1 MISTRPL
8 LAVAVAGLAALAI
21 LFLNKREKLR
31 DAVSPIAAVA
41 MFAIVVSMAP
51 TVLAGGT
58 VELRLFEVLPG
69 IDVALRA
76 DALGMVFA
84 TVSSLLW
91 IVAAVYSIGY
101 MRHLHEHAQTR
112 FFACFATSLAAAVGG
127 AFAANLF
134 TLVIFYEVL
143 SLVTYPLVYHHED
156 EEGWRG
162 SRKYLVYLMGASKSV
177 LLAAL
182 ALTYHIAGSL
192 DFVRGGLLTGA
203 NASATLLTVVYFC
216 YLFGFAKA
224 AVMPMHAWL
233 PAAMVAP
240 TPVSAL
246 LHAVAVVKMGVFCV
260 LRVIFHVFG
269 VSTVGELG
277 LGAATAYLV
286 SFTILMASV
295 YALTRDDLK
304 ARLAY
309 STVSQLSYIV
319 LGAVLLS
326 PLAMVGGI
334 IHIAAH
340 AFSKITL
347 FFCAGSIYCASGKR
361 NISDMAGIGRR
372 LPWTMGAFFVASLS
386 MIGIPPTAGFVSKW
400 YLAEGSVE
408 AGQMAFL
415 AVLLASSVLNAAYF
429 LPVSYTAFFEAETKE
444 SRAPVREI
452 PLVAIPLVATA
463 ILSVLM
469 GIFPYYVP
477 HPRGRSD
484 PMIKPVVDFFGDAQ
498 YARLRR
504 RLFYLVL
511 VLIVAADFLVPRAH
525 AEYLW
530 ERLPGWPAAYGFGS
544 CVLLIFVSKF
554 LGHRAGLMRRE
565 DYYD

>member
-1 MISTRPL
+1 LEPVISIRPL
-8 LAVAVAGLAALAI
+8 LAIAVAGLAALAI
-21 LFLNKREKLR
+21 LLLNRREKLR
-31 DAVSPIAAVA
+31 DAVSPLAAVA
-41 MFAIVVSMAP
+41 MFAIVASMAP
-51 TVLAGGT
+51 TVLAGRT
-58 VELRLFEVLPG
+58 VDLRLFEILPG
-69 IDVALRA
+69 IDFAFRV
-76 DALGMVFA
+76 DPLGMVFA

-91 IVAAVYSIGY
+91 IAAAVYSIGY
-101 MRHLHEHAQTR
+101 MRHLKEHAQTR

-156 EEGWRG
+156 EEAWMG
-162 SRKYLVYLMGASKSV
+162 SRKYLVYLVGASKSV

-182 ALTYHIAGSL
+182 ALTYHLTGSL
-192 DFVRGGLLTGA
+192 DFVAGGLLA
-203 NASATLLTVVYFC
+203 KADASAALLTVIYFC

-246 LHAVAVVKMGVFCV
+246 LHAVAVVKMGVFCM
-260 LRVIFHVFG
+260 LRLVFHVFG
-269 VSTVGELG
+269 IGLMSGLG
-277 LGAATAYLV
+277 LGIATAYLV

-326 PLAMVGGI
+326 PVAMVGGI

-347 FFCAGSIYCASGKR
+347 FFCAGSIYCASRKR

-386 MIGIPPTAGFVSKW
+386 MIGVPPTAGFVSKW
-400 YLAEGSVE
+400 YLALGSVE

-429 LPVSYTAFFEAETKE
+429 LPVSYLAFFGTEAPGGSET
-444 SRAPVREI
+444 VREI
-452 PLVAIPLVATA
+452 PMVTVPLVATA
-463 ILSVLM
+463 ALSVLM
-469 GIFPYYVP
+469 GIFPGYFLALAE
-477 HPRGRSD
+477 G
-484 PMIKPVVDFFGDAQ
+484 VV
-498 YARLRR
+498 R
-504 RLFYLVL
+504 
-511 VLIVAADFLVPRAH
+511 
-525 AEYLW
+525 
-530 ERLPGWPAAYGFGS
+530 
-544 CVLLIFVSKF
+544 
-554 LGHRAGLMRRE
+554 
-565 DYYD
+565 

>member
-1 MISTRPL
+1 MDPVVSIRPL
-8 LAVAVAGLAALAI
+8 LAITVAGLAALAV
-21 LFLNKREKLR
+21 LLLHNRARLR
-31 DAVSPIAAVA
+31 DLVSPLAAIA

-58 VELRLFEVLPG
+58 VELRLFEILPG
-69 IDVALRA
+69 IDFAFRV

-91 IVAAVYSIGY
+91 IVAAIYSIGY
-101 MRHLHEHAQTR
+101 MRHLNEHAQTR
-112 FFACFATSLAAAVGG
+112 FFACFASSLAAAAGG

-156 EEGWRG
+156 EAGWRG
-162 SRKYLVYLMGASKSV
+162 SHKYLVYLMGASKSA

-192 DFVRGGLLTGA
+192 DFVTGGLLAGSDT
-203 NASATLLTVVYFC
+203 SAALLTVVYFC

-260 LRVIFHVFG
+260 LRVVFQVFG
-269 VSTVGELG
+269 TGLVGGLG
-277 LGAATAYLV
+277 LGIATAYLA

-319 LGAVLLS
+319 LGAALLS
-326 PLAMVGGI
+326 PVAMVGGI

-400 YLAEGSVE
+400 YLAEGAVAARE
-408 AGQMAFL
+408 TVFL
-415 AVLLASSVLNAAYF
+415 VVLLVSSILNAAYF
-429 LPVSYTAFFEAETKE
+429 LPISYAAFFQAERQE
-444 SRAPVREI
+444 SRTTVREI
-452 PLVAIPLVATA
+452 PLVTIPLVATA

-469 GIFPYYVP
+469 GIFPGY
-477 HPRGRSD
+477 
-484 PMIKPVVDFFGDAQ
+484 F
-498 YARLRR
+498 LT
-504 RLFYLVL
+504 L
-511 VLIVAADFLVPRAH
+511 ADGVIR
-525 AEYLW
+525 
-530 ERLPGWPAAYGFGS
+530 
-544 CVLLIFVSKF
+544 
-554 LGHRAGLMRRE
+554 
-565 DYYD
+565 

>member
-1 MISTRPL
+1 MDPVISIRPL
-8 LAVAVAGLAALAI
+8 LAVAVAGLAALSI
-21 LFLNKREKLR
+21 LLLNNREKLR
-31 DAVSPIAAVA
+31 DAVSPLAAIV

-58 VELRLFEVLPG
+58 VELSLFEVLPG
-69 IDVALRA
+69 IDFAFRA

-91 IVAAVYSIGY
+91 IVAAFYSIGY
-101 MRHLHEHAQTR
+101 MRHLNEHAQTR

-127 AFAANLF
+127 AFSANLF

-156 EEGWRG
+156 KEGWAG
-162 SRKYLVYLMGASKSV
+162 SRKYLVYLMGASKSL

-192 DFVRGGLLTGA
+192 DFVPGGLLAGSD
-203 NASATLLTVVYFC
+203 ASAALLTVVYFC

-224 AVMPMHAWL
+224 AMMPMHAWL

-260 LRVIFHVFG
+260 LRVVFHVFG
-269 VSTVGELG
+269 TGLLDRLG
-277 LGAATAYLV
+277 LDIATAYLA
-286 SFTILMASV
+286 SFTILMASI

-326 PLAMVGGI
+326 PVAMVGGI
-334 IHIAAH
+334 VHIAFH

-372 LPWTMGAFFVASLS
+372 LPWTMGAFFVGSLS
-386 MIGIPPTAGFVSKW
+386 MIGVPPTAGFVSKW
-400 YLAEGSVE
+400 YLALGSVE
-408 AGQMAFL
+408 AGEIVFL
-415 AVLLASSVLNAAYF
+415 IVLLVSSVLNAAYF
-429 LPVSYTAFFEAETKE
+429 LPVSYVAFFGTEAPDSPAT
-444 SRAPVREI
+444 VREI
-452 PLVAIPLVATA
+452 PMVTIPLVATA
-463 ILSVLM
+463 ILSVMM
-469 GIFPYYVP
+469 GIFPGYFLALAQ
-477 HPRGRSD
+477 G
-484 PMIKPVVDFFGDAQ
+484 VV
-498 YARLRR
+498 R
-504 RLFYLVL
+504 
-511 VLIVAADFLVPRAH
+511 
-525 AEYLW
+525 
-530 ERLPGWPAAYGFGS
+530 
-544 CVLLIFVSKF
+544 
-554 LGHRAGLMRRE
+554 
-565 DYYD
+565 

>member
-1 MISTRPL
+1 LDQVTSIRPL
-8 LAVAVAGLAALAI
+8 LAVAVAGLAALAV
-21 LFLNKREKLR
+21 LLLNNHQKLR
-31 DAVSPIAAVA
+31 DVVSPLAATV
-41 MFAIVVSMAP
+41 MFAIVASMAP

-58 VELRLFEVLPG
+58 VNLRLFEILPG
-69 IDVALRA
+69 IDFAFRV

-84 TVSSLLW
+84 SVSSLLW
-91 IVAAVYSIGY
+91 IVAAIYSIGY
-101 MRHLHEHAQTR
+101 MRHLNEHAQTR

-192 DFVRGGLLTGA
+192 DFVAGGLLAGVD
-203 NASATLLTVVYFC
+203 ASAPLLTVVYFC

-260 LRVIFHVFG
+260 LRVVFHIFGTGLVDG
-269 VSTVGELG
+269 LG
-277 LGAATAYLV
+277 LGIATAYLV

-326 PLAMVGGI
+326 PVAMVGGI
-334 IHIAAH
+334 FHIAAH

-372 LPWTMGAFFVASLS
+372 LPWTMGAFFVGSLS
-386 MIGIPPTAGFVSKW
+386 MIGVPPTGGFVSKW
-400 YLAEGSVE
+400 YLALGSVQ
-408 AGQMAFL
+408 AGEIAFL
-415 AVLLASSVLNAAYF
+415 IVLLVSSILNAAYF
-429 LPVSYTAFFEAETKE
+429 LPVSYVAFFGTEVQE
-444 SRAPVREI
+444 SPATVREI
-452 PLVAIPLVATA
+452 PMLTIPLVATA
-463 ILSVLM
+463 ILSVSM
-469 GIFPYYVP
+469 GIFPDYFLALAQ
-477 HPRGRSD
+477 G
-484 PMIKPVVDFFGDAQ
+484 VV
-498 YARLRR
+498 R
-504 RLFYLVL
+504 
-511 VLIVAADFLVPRAH
+511 
-525 AEYLW
+525 
-530 ERLPGWPAAYGFGS
+530 
-544 CVLLIFVSKF
+544 
-554 LGHRAGLMRRE
+554 
-565 DYYD
+565 

>member
-1 MISTRPL
+1 LDQVTSIRPL
-8 LAVAVAGLAALAI
+8 LAVAVAGLAALAV
-21 LFLNKREKLR
+21 LLLNNHQKLR
-31 DAVSPIAAVA
+31 DVVSPLAATA
-41 MFAIVVSMAP
+41 MFAIVTSMAP
-51 TVLAGGT
+51 TVLADAT
-58 VELRLFEVLPG
+58 VNLRLFEILPG
-69 IDVALRA
+69 IDFAFRV

-84 TVSSLLW
+84 SVSSLLW
-91 IVAAVYSIGY
+91 IVAAIYSIGY
-101 MRHLHEHAQTR
+101 MRHLNEHAQTR

-192 DFVRGGLLTGA
+192 DFVAGGLLAGVD
-203 NASATLLTVVYFC
+203 ASALLLTVVYFC

-260 LRVIFHVFG
+260 LRVVFHIFGTGLVDG
-269 VSTVGELG
+269 LG
-277 LGAATAYLV
+277 LGIATAYLV

-326 PLAMVGGI
+326 PVAMVGGI
-334 IHIAAH
+334 FHIAAH

-372 LPWTMGAFFVASLS
+372 LPWTMGAFFVGSLS
-386 MIGIPPTAGFVSKW
+386 MIGVPPTGGFVSKW
-400 YLAEGSVE
+400 YLALGSVQ
-408 AGQMAFL
+408 AGEIAFL
-415 AVLLASSVLNAAYF
+415 IVLLVSSILNAAYF
-429 LPVSYTAFFEAETKE
+429 LPVSYVAFFGTEVQE
-444 SRAPVREI
+444 SPATVREI
-452 PLVAIPLVATA
+452 PMLTIPLVATA
-463 ILSVLM
+463 ILSVSM
-469 GIFPYYVP
+469 GIFPDYFLALAQ
-477 HPRGRSD
+477 G
-484 PMIKPVVDFFGDAQ
+484 VV
-498 YARLRR
+498 R
-504 RLFYLVL
+504 
-511 VLIVAADFLVPRAH
+511 
-525 AEYLW
+525 
-530 ERLPGWPAAYGFGS
+530 
-544 CVLLIFVSKF
+544 
-554 LGHRAGLMRRE
+554 
-565 DYYD
+565 

>member
-1 MISTRPL
+1 LDPVTSIRPL

-21 LFLNKREKLR
+21 LLLNNREKLR
-31 DAVSPIAAVA
+31 DVVSPLAAIA

-58 VELRLFEVLPG
+58 VDLRLFEILPG
-69 IDVALRA
+69 IDFAFRV

-91 IVAAVYSIGY
+91 IVAAIYSIGY
-101 MRHLHEHAQTR
+101 MRHLNEHAQTR

-127 AFAANLF
+127 AFSANLF

-156 EEGWRG
+156 EEGWAG

-192 DFVRGGLLTGA
+192 DFVAGGLLAGVD
-203 NASATLLTVVYFC
+203 ASPALLTVVYFC

-260 LRVIFHVFG
+260 LRVVFHIFGTGLVDG
-269 VSTVGELG
+269 LG
-277 LGAATAYLV
+277 LGIATAYLV
-286 SFTILMASV
+286 SFTILMASI

-326 PLAMVGGI
+326 PVAMVGGI
-334 IHIAAH
+334 LHIAAH

-372 LPWTMGAFFVASLS
+372 LPWTMGAFFVGSLS
-386 MIGIPPTAGFVSKW
+386 MIGVPPTAGFVSKW
-400 YLAEGSVE
+400 YLALGSVE
-408 AGQMAFL
+408 AGDIAFL
-415 AVLLASSVLNAAYF
+415 IVILVSSVLNAAYF
-429 LPVSYTAFFEAETKE
+429 LPVSYVAFFGTSSQE
-444 SRAPVREI
+444 SPATVREI
-452 PLVAIPLVATA
+452 PMMTVPLVATA

-469 GIFPYYVP
+469 GVFPDYFLALAQ
-477 HPRGRSD
+477 G
-484 PMIKPVVDFFGDAQ
+484 VV
-498 YARLRR
+498 R
-504 RLFYLVL
+504 
-511 VLIVAADFLVPRAH
+511 
-525 AEYLW
+525 
-530 ERLPGWPAAYGFGS
+530 
-544 CVLLIFVSKF
+544 
-554 LGHRAGLMRRE
+554 
-565 DYYD
+565 

>member
-1 MISTRPL
+1 MDPVLSIRPL
-8 LAVAVAGLAALAI
+8 IAIAIAGLAALAI
-21 LFLNKREKLR
+21 LVLHKREKLR
-31 DAVSPIAAVA
+31 DLVSPVAALA
-41 MFAIVVSMAP
+41 MFVTVMSMAP
-51 TVLAGGT
+51 TVLSGGT
-58 VELRLFEVLPG
+58 VELRLFEILPG
-69 IDVALRA
+69 VDFAFRA

-91 IVAAVYSIGY
+91 IMAAFYSIGY

-134 TLVIFYEVL
+134 TLVIFYELL

-156 EEGWRG
+156 EEAWKG
-162 SRKYLVYLMGASKSV
+162 SRKYLVYLMGASKSA

-182 ALTYHIAGSL
+182 ALTYQIAGSL
-192 DFVRGGLLTGA
+192 DFLAGGLLSA
-203 NASATLLTVVYFC
+203 DDASAALLTVVYFC

-224 AVMPMHAWL
+224 AVMPLHAWL

-260 LRVIFHVFG
+260 LRVVFHVFG
-269 VSTVGELG
+269 VGLVGELG
-277 LGAATAYLV
+277 LGIATAYLV
-286 SFTILMASV
+286 SFTIVVASV

-326 PLAMVGGI
+326 PIAITGGI

-386 MIGIPPTAGFVSKW
+386 MIGVPPTAGFVSKW
-400 YLAEGSVE
+400 YLAQGSVQ
-408 AGQMAFL
+408 AGEMAFL
-415 AVLLASSVLNAAYF
+415 AVLLVSSVLNAAYF
-429 LPVSYTAFFEAETKE
+429 LPVSYVAFFGEAAAGEG
-444 SRAPVREI
+444 SARVREI
-452 PLVAIPLVATA
+452 PLVTIPLVVTA

-469 GIFPYYVP
+469 GIFPGYFLTLAE
-477 HPRGRSD
+477 G
-484 PMIKPVVDFFGDAQ
+484 VV
-498 YARLRR
+498 R
-504 RLFYLVL
+504 
-511 VLIVAADFLVPRAH
+511 
-525 AEYLW
+525 
-530 ERLPGWPAAYGFGS
+530 
-544 CVLLIFVSKF
+544 
-554 LGHRAGLMRRE
+554 
-565 DYYD
+565 

>member
-1 MISTRPL
+1 MDPVISIRPL

-21 LFLNKREKLR
+21 LLLNNREKLR
-31 DAVSPIAAVA
+31 DVVSPLAAIA
-41 MFAIVVSMAP
+41 MFAIVASMAP

-58 VELRLFEVLPG
+58 IELRLFEILPG
-69 IDVALRA
+69 IDFAFRV

-84 TVSSLLW
+84 TISSLLW
-91 IVAAVYSIGY
+91 IVAAIYSIGY
-101 MRHLHEHAQTR
+101 MRHLNEHAQTR
-112 FFACFATSLAAAVGG
+112 FFACFASSLAAAAGG

-156 EEGWRG
+156 EQGWTG

-192 DFVRGGLLTGA
+192 DFVTGGLLA
-203 NASATLLTVVYFC
+203 RADASALLLTVVYFC

-260 LRVIFHVFG
+260 LRVVFHVFG
-269 VSTVGELG
+269 IELVGKLG
-277 LGAATAYLV
+277 LGIATAYLV
-286 SFTILMASV
+286 SFTIVMASV

-326 PLAMVGGI
+326 PVAMVGGI

-372 LPWTMGAFFVASLS
+372 LPWTMGAFFVGSLS
-386 MIGIPPTAGFVSKW
+386 MIGVPPTAGFVSKW
-400 YLAEGSVE
+400 YLARGSVE
-408 AGQMAFL
+408 AGEIPFL
-415 AVLLASSVLNAAYF
+415 IVLLISSVLNAAYF
-429 LPVSYTAFFEAETKE
+429 LPISYLAFFGTETQE
-444 SRAPVREI
+444 SPATVREI
-452 PLVAIPLVATA
+452 PMVTIPLVASA

-469 GIFPYYVP
+469 GIFPGYFLTLAD
-477 HPRGRSD
+477 G
-484 PMIKPVVDFFGDAQ
+484 VV
-498 YARLRR
+498 R
-504 RLFYLVL
+504 
-511 VLIVAADFLVPRAH
+511 
-525 AEYLW
+525 
-530 ERLPGWPAAYGFGS
+530 
-544 CVLLIFVSKF
+544 
-554 LGHRAGLMRRE
+554 
-565 DYYD
+565 

>member
-1 MISTRPL
+1 MDPVVSIRPL
-8 LAVAVAGLAALAI
+8 LAVTVAGLAALAV
-21 LFLNKREKLR
+21 LLLNKRERLR
-31 DAVSPIAAVA
+31 DLVSPLAAIA

-58 VELRLFEVLPG
+58 VELRLFEILPG
-69 IDVALRA
+69 IDFAFRV

-91 IVAAVYSIGY
+91 IVAAIYSVGY
-101 MRHLHEHAQTR
+101 MRHLNEHAQTR
-112 FFACFATSLAAAVGG
+112 FFACFASSLAAAAGG

-162 SRKYLVYLMGASKSV
+162 SRKYLVYLMGASKSA

-192 DFVRGGLLTGA
+192 DFVAGGLLAGSD
-203 NASATLLTVVYFC
+203 ASTALLTVVYFC

-260 LRVIFHVFG
+260 LRVVFHVFG
-269 VSTVGELG
+269 TGLVGGLG
-277 LGAATAYLV
+277 LGIVTAYLA

-326 PLAMVGGI
+326 PVAMVGGI

-361 NISDMAGIGRR
+361 NISDMAGVGRR

-386 MIGIPPTAGFVSKW
+386 MIGVPPTAGFVSKW
-400 YLAEGSVE
+400 YLALGSVE
-408 AGQMAFL
+408 AGEIAFL
-415 AVLLASSVLNAAYF
+415 IVLLVSSVLNAAYF
-429 LPVSYTAFFEAETKE
+429 LPVSYAAFFGTEEQE
-444 SRAPVREI
+444 SPATVREI
-452 PLVAIPLVATA
+452 PMMTIPLVVTA
-463 ILSVLM
+463 LLSVLM
-469 GIFPYYVP
+469 GIFPGYFLALAK
-477 HPRGRSD
+477 G
-484 PMIKPVVDFFGDAQ
+484 VV
-498 YARLRR
+498 R
-504 RLFYLVL
+504 
-511 VLIVAADFLVPRAH
+511 
-525 AEYLW
+525 
-530 ERLPGWPAAYGFGS
+530 
-544 CVLLIFVSKF
+544 
-554 LGHRAGLMRRE
+554 
-565 DYYD
+565 

>member
-1 MISTRPL
+1 MDPVTSIRPL
-8 LAVAVAGLAALAI
+8 LAVAVAGLAALAV
-21 LFLNKREKLR
+21 LLLNNREKLR
-31 DAVSPIAAVA
+31 DVVSPLAALA

-58 VELRLFEVLPG
+58 VDLRLFEILPG
-69 IDVALRA
+69 IDFAFRA

-91 IVAAVYSIGY
+91 IVAAIYSIGY
-101 MRHLHEHAQTR
+101 MRHLKEHAQTR
-112 FFACFATSLAAAVGG
+112 FFACFAASLAAAVGG

-156 EEGWRG
+156 NEGWTG

-192 DFVRGGLLTGA
+192 DFVAGGLLAGVD
-203 NASATLLTVVYFC
+203 ASPALLTVVYFC

-260 LRVIFHVFG
+260 LRVVFHVFG
-269 VSTVGELG
+269 AGLVDGLG
-277 LGAATAYLV
+277 LGIATAYLV

-326 PLAMVGGI
+326 PVAMVGGI

-386 MIGIPPTAGFVSKW
+386 LIGMPPTAGFVSKW
-400 YLAEGSVE
+400 YLALGSVE
-408 AGQMAFL
+408 AGEIAFL
-415 AVLLASSVLNAAYF
+415 IVLLVSSVLNAAYF
-429 LPVSYTAFFEAETKE
+429 LPVSYIAFFETEALENPATI
-444 SRAPVREI
+444 REI
-452 PLVAIPLVATA
+452 PLVTIPLVATA
-463 ILSVLM
+463 ILSVSM
-469 GIFPYYVP
+469 GIFPDYFLTLAE
-477 HPRGRSD
+477 G
-484 PMIKPVVDFFGDAQ
+484 VV
-498 YARLRR
+498 R
-504 RLFYLVL
+504 
-511 VLIVAADFLVPRAH
+511 
-525 AEYLW
+525 
-530 ERLPGWPAAYGFGS
+530 
-544 CVLLIFVSKF
+544 
-554 LGHRAGLMRRE
+554 
-565 DYYD
+565 

>member
-1 MISTRPL
+1 MDPVVSIRPL
-8 LAVAVAGLAALAI
+8 LAIAVAGLAALAV
-21 LFLNKREKLR
+21 LLLNNRERLR
-31 DAVSPIAAVA
+31 NLVSPLAAIA
-41 MFAIVVSMAP
+41 MFAIVLSMAP

-58 VELRLFEVLPG
+58 VELRLFEILPG
-69 IDVALRA
+69 IDFAFRV

-91 IVAAVYSIGY
+91 IVAAIYSVGY
-101 MRHLHEHAQTR
+101 MRHLNEHAQTR
-112 FFACFATSLAAAVGG
+112 FFACFASSLAAAAGG

-162 SRKYLVYLMGASKSV
+162 GRKYLVYLMGASKSA

-192 DFVRGGLLTGA
+192 DFVAGGLLAGSD
-203 NASATLLTVVYFC
+203 ASAALLTVVYFC

-260 LRVIFHVFG
+260 LRVVFHVFG
-269 VSTVGELG
+269 TGLVGGLG
-277 LGAATAYLV
+277 LGIATAYLA

-400 YLAEGSVE
+400 YLAKGAVA
-408 AGQMAFL
+408 AGETAFL
-415 AVLLASSVLNAAYF
+415 VVLLVSSILNAAYF
-429 LPVSYTAFFEAETKE
+429 LPVSYAAFFQAETQE
-444 SRAPVREI
+444 SRTTVREI
-452 PLVAIPLVATA
+452 PLVTIPLVATA

-469 GIFPYYVP
+469 GIFPSY
-477 HPRGRSD
+477 
-484 PMIKPVVDFFGDAQ
+484 F
-498 YARLRR
+498 LT
-504 RLFYLVL
+504 L
-511 VLIVAADFLVPRAH
+511 ADGVIR
-525 AEYLW
+525 
-530 ERLPGWPAAYGFGS
+530 
-544 CVLLIFVSKF
+544 
-554 LGHRAGLMRRE
+554 
-565 DYYD
+565 

>member
-1 MISTRPL
+1 LDPVISIRPL
-8 LAVAVAGLAALAI
+8 LAVAVAVLAALAV
-21 LFLNKREKLR
+21 LLLRNRQKLR
-31 DAVSPIAAVA
+31 DAVSPLAAFA

-58 VELRLFEVLPG
+58 VDLRLFEILPG
-69 IDVALRA
+69 IDFAFRA

-91 IVAAVYSIGY
+91 IVAAIYSIGY
-101 MRHLHEHAQTR
+101 MRHLNEHAQTR

-156 EEGWRG
+156 EEGWTG

-182 ALTYHIAGSL
+182 ALTYQIAGSL
-192 DFVRGGLLTGA
+192 DFVAGGLLAGVD
-203 NASATLLTVVYFC
+203 ASAALLTVVYFC

-260 LRVIFHVFG
+260 LRVVFHVFG
-269 VSTVGELG
+269 AGLMDGLG
-277 LGAATAYLV
+277 LGIATAYLV
-286 SFTILMASV
+286 SFTILMASI

-326 PLAMVGGI
+326 PVAMVGGI

-400 YLAEGSVE
+400 YLALGSVE
-408 AGQMAFL
+408 AGELAFL
-415 AVLLASSVLNAAYF
+415 IVLMVSSVLNAAYF
-429 LPVSYTAFFEAETKE
+429 LPVSYVAFFATEAQDGPAT
-444 SRAPVREI
+444 VREI
-452 PLVAIPLVATA
+452 PMVTIPLVATA
-463 ILSVLM
+463 ILTVLM
-469 GIFPYYVP
+469 GIFPEYFLALAK
-477 HPRGRSD
+477 G
-484 PMIKPVVDFFGDAQ
+484 VV
-498 YARLRR
+498 R
-504 RLFYLVL
+504 
-511 VLIVAADFLVPRAH
+511 
-525 AEYLW
+525 
-530 ERLPGWPAAYGFGS
+530 
-544 CVLLIFVSKF
+544 
-554 LGHRAGLMRRE
+554 
-565 DYYD
+565 

>member
-1 MISTRPL
+1 MDPVVSIRPL
-8 LAVAVAGLAALAI
+8 LAIAVAGLAALAV
-21 LFLNKREKLR
+21 LLLNNRERLR
-31 DAVSPIAAVA
+31 NLVSPLAAIA
-41 MFAIVVSMAP
+41 MFAIVLSMAP

-58 VELRLFEVLPG
+58 VELRLFEILPG
-69 IDVALRA
+69 IDFAFRV

-91 IVAAVYSIGY
+91 IVAAIYSIGY
-101 MRHLHEHAQTR
+101 MRHLNEHAQTR
-112 FFACFATSLAAAVGG
+112 FFACFASSLAAAAGG

-162 SRKYLVYLMGASKSV
+162 GRKYLVYLMGASKSA

-192 DFVRGGLLTGA
+192 DFVAGGLLAGSD
-203 NASATLLTVVYFC
+203 ASAALLTVVYFC

-260 LRVIFHVFG
+260 LRVVFHVFG
-269 VSTVGELG
+269 TGLVGGLG
-277 LGAATAYLV
+277 LGIATAYLA

-326 PLAMVGGI
+326 PVAMVGGI

-400 YLAEGSVE
+400 YLAKGAVA
-408 AGQMAFL
+408 AGETAFL
-415 AVLLASSVLNAAYF
+415 VVLLVSSILNAAYF
-429 LPVSYTAFFEAETKE
+429 LPVSYAAFFQAETQE
-444 SRAPVREI
+444 SRTTVREI
-452 PLVAIPLVATA
+452 PLVTIPLVATA

-469 GIFPYYVP
+469 GIFPSY
-477 HPRGRSD
+477 
-484 PMIKPVVDFFGDAQ
+484 F
-498 YARLRR
+498 LT
-504 RLFYLVL
+504 L
-511 VLIVAADFLVPRAH
+511 ADGVIR
-525 AEYLW
+525 
-530 ERLPGWPAAYGFGS
+530 
-544 CVLLIFVSKF
+544 
-554 LGHRAGLMRRE
+554 
-565 DYYD
+565 

>member
-1 MISTRPL
+1 MDPVVSIRPL
-8 LAVAVAGLAALAI
+8 LAVTVAGLAALAV
-21 LFLNKREKLR
+21 LLLNKRERLR
-31 DAVSPIAAVA
+31 DLVSPLAAIA

-58 VELRLFEVLPG
+58 VELRLFEILPG
-69 IDVALRA
+69 IDFAFRV

-91 IVAAVYSIGY
+91 IVAAIYSVGY
-101 MRHLHEHAQTR
+101 MRHLNEHAQTR
-112 FFACFATSLAAAVGG
+112 FFACFASSLAAAAGG

-162 SRKYLVYLMGASKSV
+162 SRKYLVYLMGASKSA

-192 DFVRGGLLTGA
+192 DFVAGGLLAGSD
-203 NASATLLTVVYFC
+203 ASAALLTVIYFC

-260 LRVIFHVFG
+260 LRVVFHVFG
-269 VSTVGELG
+269 TGLVGGLG
-277 LGAATAYLV
+277 LGIVTAYLA

-326 PLAMVGGI
+326 PVAMVGGI

-361 NISDMAGIGRR
+361 NISDMAGVGRR

-386 MIGIPPTAGFVSKW
+386 MIGVPPTAGFVSKW
-400 YLAEGSVE
+400 YLALGSVE
-408 AGQMAFL
+408 AGEIAFL
-415 AVLLASSVLNAAYF
+415 IVLLVSSVLNAAYF
-429 LPVSYTAFFEAETKE
+429 LPVSYAAFFGTEEQE
-444 SRAPVREI
+444 SPATVREI
-452 PLVAIPLVATA
+452 PMMTIPLVVTA
-463 ILSVLM
+463 LLSVLM
-469 GIFPYYVP
+469 GIFPGYFLALAE
-477 HPRGRSD
+477 G
-484 PMIKPVVDFFGDAQ
+484 VV
-498 YARLRR
+498 R
-504 RLFYLVL
+504 
-511 VLIVAADFLVPRAH
+511 
-525 AEYLW
+525 
-530 ERLPGWPAAYGFGS
+530 
-544 CVLLIFVSKF
+544 
-554 LGHRAGLMRRE
+554 
-565 DYYD
+565 

>member
-1 MISTRPL
+1 MDPVVSIRPL
-8 LAVAVAGLAALAI
+8 LAITVAGLAALAV
-21 LFLNKREKLR
+21 LLLNNREKLR
-31 DAVSPIAAVA
+31 DLVSPLAAIA
-41 MFAIVVSMAP
+41 MFVIVVSMAP
-51 TVLAGGT
+51 TVLSGGT
-58 VELRLFEVLPG
+58 VELRLFEILPG
-69 IDVALRA
+69 IDFAFRV

-91 IVAAVYSIGY
+91 IVAAIYSIGY
-101 MRHLHEHAQTR
+101 MRHLNEHAQTR
-112 FFACFATSLAAAVGG
+112 FFACFASSLAAAAGG

-162 SRKYLVYLMGASKSV
+162 SRKYLVYLMGASKSA

-192 DFVRGGLLTGA
+192 DFVAGGLLA
-203 NASATLLTVVYFC
+203 RSDASAALLTVIYFC

-260 LRVIFHVFG
+260 LRVVFHVFG
-269 VSTVGELG
+269 TGLVGGLG
-277 LGAATAYLV
+277 LGIATAYLA

-326 PLAMVGGI
+326 PVAMVGGI

-372 LPWTMGAFFVASLS
+372 LPWTMGAFFIASLS

-400 YLAEGSVE
+400 YLAEGAVA
-408 AGQMAFL
+408 AGETAFL
-415 AVLLASSVLNAAYF
+415 VVLLVSSVLNAAYF
-429 LPVSYTAFFEAETKE
+429 LPVSYAAFFQAERPE
-444 SRAPVREI
+444 SRTTVREI
-452 PLVAIPLVATA
+452 PLVTIPLVATA

-469 GIFPYYVP
+469 GIFPGY
-477 HPRGRSD
+477 
-484 PMIKPVVDFFGDAQ
+484 F
-498 YARLRR
+498 LT
-504 RLFYLVL
+504 L
-511 VLIVAADFLVPRAH
+511 ADGVIR
-525 AEYLW
+525 
-530 ERLPGWPAAYGFGS
+530 
-544 CVLLIFVSKF
+544 
-554 LGHRAGLMRRE
+554 
-565 DYYD
+565 